1 MVGLGILV
9 PRDDQRPFVPSDIQ
23 KVRLAKACES
33 AGLPMEGIGRA
44 IEEGRVSF
52 AFLEAPPF
60 RRWAQRSTR
69 TYREVCRE
77 AGVPFDFL
85 RTVLEA
91 FGYARMDPDDRIRE
105 DELEILPLVRQAVAT
120 GMFDEVW
127 MTRVARA
134 HVQGLRKG
142 VMAETEAYHARFEV
156 PTLQSGVGQPEA
168 IERAARMAAAWN
180 HLVDRAVMA
189 GYRRQQ
195 ACVDRAP
202 RRAHRNGAGGSR
214 GAHRTGTGTRN
225 GVPGLG

>member
-1 MVGLGILV
+1 MVDEGETSGLSTAQLAERAGATEGDLKRMVGLGILV

-142 VMAETEAYHARFEV
+142 VMPRLR
-156 PTLQSGVGQPEA
+156 PTTP
-168 IERAARMAAAWN
+168 
-180 HLVDRAVMA
+180 
-189 GYRRQQ
+189 
-195 ACVDRAP
+195 
-202 RRAHRNGAGGSR
+202 GSR
-214 GAHRTGTGTRN
+214 CRPFS
-225 GVPGLG
+225 PG